1 MISDLRFTSARCF
14 PAFNGAKRQDLW
26 ESVASHIGD
35 EHLSVAWERWK
46 RSLAG
51 ERNTFWSKLAIHTD
65 SPRRDWDRISQ
76 AVRSGVP
83 EQFRCLVWTVCTG
96 ATTKQKEAALKAATR
111 ESGSPEAVEALETL
125 YPLFVSEGLKLKNE
139 ASAVIEV
146 DVPRTGCPEALLEP
160 LRHVLLAFAAKNPI
174 LGYCQSMNF
183 IAAALLRYCDE
194 ESAFWIL
201 CSLIEDILPD
211 GYYTRSMIG
220 IRVDMLVLNSLV
232 MKYLPH
238 LHNHFAEYD
247 VDLSPVSMNW
257 FLCLYI
263 NTLPDRLRDRILD
276 CILHEGSKAPSRLNP
291 SHGPRIGRHEACGRQ
306 LCTSQDISGSYGVN
320 VCGYEKYK
328 EFIEEGWKTAKKQG
342 LFLGSLD
349 KTVLDNIARLRK
361 ISGQPEVS
369 FHMSGTE
376 AVMCAVRVAR
386 FNTRR
391 PLVVTFG
398 GAYHGGASW
407 FDGLHGAMSCSEIAA
422 VLVNPLQCFHL
433 NQSPPSDPVL
443 SSNNRKVGP
452 SPGYKEWLHRLRD
465 TCKQGGI
472 PLIFDEVYTGF
483 RLHPRGAQGAYDV
496 KADIVCYGKTL
507 GGGLP
512 IGVVCGPT
520 DLMARGDA
528 RKAARVNYVIGT
540 FAGHPF
546 VMASMNAFLK
556 WLETPETTK
565 SYDVMH
571 GNIDSFIKTANAK
584 FQESVHVTPQ
594 MPSSDMRIPVAGERF
609 SDSVDKLV
617 FSVVDFV
624 HQARPG
630 DAGVSLSWVG
640 TGRLLFSLEWKK
652 EDYDRLLE
660 RLLAACEQMQKGGWW
675 EEPKANIKA
684 KLGVEIGTAWVLRHS
699 SLRHF
704 SDEEDCIVE
713 LFHQGLL
720 AALLVAALWTAS
732 NTVAGAL
739 AFAFAGLRLS
749 QRQSLV
755 TCYSGRDWNAGN
767 VLKKIDFQAAA
778 AQAKERAAK
787 KKANKG
793 QEEKRREL
801 PTIHKA
807 SPVYYNGDQEYKV
820 DIWNGVHPA
829 WQGKKGKVLL
839 DNSALTKFQE
849 KYGMASDVYGEQ
861 GMEQVKARQLKPKPV
876 EAKRQDAEQSRQRVE
891 LPKANPAKRSNKVER
906 RLPKAGKQLARVQG
920 GRL

>member
-1 MISDLRFTSARCF
+1 MSRFGMEEYTTFFLKFLVALFFLMTFGQVGQLAYCWLMTGGLSYWVMTSGLGFTSDDAIATIATVFGLRAIPFLYKRLITLAATYPLALTFRFASKILPKYTIEEAQFFSCDGCSDEVAARRKASLQELSEKWKKKYPKCQEFSLELKKMISDLRFTSARCF
-14 PAFNGAKRQDLW
+14 PAFNGVVQKYLDPSMAL
-26 ESVASHIGD
+26 
-35 EHLSVAWERWK
+35 
-46 RSLAG
+46 
-51 ERNTFWSKLAIHTD
+51 
-65 SPRRDWDRISQ
+65 DR
-76 AVRSGVP
+76 
-83 EQFRCLVWTVCTG
+83 T
-96 ATTKQKEAALKAATR
+96 
-111 ESGSPEAVEALETL
+111 
-125 YPLFVSEGLKLKNE
+125 EG
-139 ASAVIEV
+139 V
-146 DVPRTGCPEALLEP
+146 DV
-160 LRHVLLAFAAKNPI
+160 VDI
-174 LGYCQSMNF
+174 
-183 IAAALLRYCDE
+183 DE
-194 ESAFWIL
+194 NSA
-201 CSLIEDILPD
+201 
-211 GYYTRSMIG
+211 M
-220 IRVDMLVLNSLV
+220 
-232 MKYLPH
+232 
-238 LHNHFAEYD
+238 
-247 VDLSPVSMNW
+247 
-257 FLCLYI
+257 
-263 NTLPDRLRDRILD
+263 
-276 CILHEGSKAPSRLNP
+276 
-291 SHGPRIGRHEACGRQ
+291 
-306 LCTSQDISGSYGVN
+306 DISGSYGVN

-398 GAYHGGASW
+398 GAYHGW
-407 FDGLHGAMSCSEIAA
+407 WDGMQPVAGNERLPSDVLCLKDMSNLSLKVIEARSSEIAA

-556 WLETPETTK
+556 WLETSETTK

-584 FQESVHVTPQ
+584 FQERGFPIQLTNW
-594 MPSSDMRIPVAGERF
+594 
-609 SDSVDKLV
+609 
-617 FSVVDFV
+617 FSVWSILYTK
-624 HQARPG
+624 PG
-630 DAGVSLSWVG
+630 RYHWLFQYFLKDAGVSLSWVG

-684 KLGVEIGTAWVLRHS
+684 KLGVEIGTAVFKNL
-699 SLRHF
+699 L
-704 SDEEDCIVE
+704 
-713 LFHQGLL
+713 GL
-720 AALLVAALWTAS
+720 T
-732 NTVAGAL
+732 G
-739 AFAFAGLRLS
+739 
-749 QRQSLV
+749 
-755 TCYSGRDWNAGN
+755 
-767 VLKKIDFQAAA
+767 
-778 AQAKERAAK
+778 
-787 KKANKG
+787 
-793 QEEKRREL
+793 
-801 PTIHKA
+801 
-807 SPVYYNGDQEYKV
+807 
-820 DIWNGVHPA
+820 
-829 WQGKKGKVLL
+829 
-839 DNSALTKFQE
+839 
-849 KYGMASDVYGEQ
+849 
-861 GMEQVKARQLKPKPV
+861 
-876 EAKRQDAEQSRQRVE
+876 
-891 LPKANPAKRSNKVER
+891 
-906 RLPKAGKQLARVQG
+906 
-920 GRL
+920 

>member
-1 MISDLRFTSARCF
+1 MSRFGMEEYTTFFLKFLVALFFLMTFGQVGQLAYCWLMTGGLSYWVMTSGLGFTSDDAIATIATVFGLRAIPFLYKRLITLAATYPLALTFRFASKILPKYTIEEAQFFSCDGCSDEVAARRKASLQELSEKWKKKYPKCQEFSLELKKMISDLRFTSARCF
-14 PAFNGAKRQDLW
+14 PAFNGVVQKYLDPSMAL
-26 ESVASHIGD
+26 
-35 EHLSVAWERWK
+35 
-46 RSLAG
+46 
-51 ERNTFWSKLAIHTD
+51 
-65 SPRRDWDRISQ
+65 DR
-76 AVRSGVP
+76 
-83 EQFRCLVWTVCTG
+83 T
-96 ATTKQKEAALKAATR
+96 
-111 ESGSPEAVEALETL
+111 
-125 YPLFVSEGLKLKNE
+125 EG
-139 ASAVIEV
+139 V
-146 DVPRTGCPEALLEP
+146 DV
-160 LRHVLLAFAAKNPI
+160 VDI
-174 LGYCQSMNF
+174 
-183 IAAALLRYCDE
+183 DE
-194 ESAFWIL
+194 NSA
-201 CSLIEDILPD
+201 
-211 GYYTRSMIG
+211 M
-220 IRVDMLVLNSLV
+220 
-232 MKYLPH
+232 
-238 LHNHFAEYD
+238 
-247 VDLSPVSMNW
+247 
-257 FLCLYI
+257 
-263 NTLPDRLRDRILD
+263 
-276 CILHEGSKAPSRLNP
+276 
-291 SHGPRIGRHEACGRQ
+291 
-306 LCTSQDISGSYGVN
+306 DISGSYGVN

-398 GAYHGGASW
+398 GAYHGW
-407 FDGLHGAMSCSEIAA
+407 WDGMQPVAGNERLPSDVLCLKDMSNLSLKVIEARSSKIAA

-584 FQESVHVTPQ
+584 FQERGFPIQLTNW
-594 MPSSDMRIPVAGERF
+594 
-609 SDSVDKLV
+609 
-617 FSVVDFV
+617 FSVWSILYTK
-624 HQARPG
+624 PG
-630 DAGVSLSWVG
+630 RYHWLFQYFLKDAGVSLSWVG

-684 KLGVEIGTAWVLRHS
+684 KLGVEIGTAVFKNL
-699 SLRHF
+699 L
-704 SDEEDCIVE
+704 
-713 LFHQGLL
+713 GL
-720 AALLVAALWTAS
+720 T
-732 NTVAGAL
+732 G
-739 AFAFAGLRLS
+739 
-749 QRQSLV
+749 
-755 TCYSGRDWNAGN
+755 
-767 VLKKIDFQAAA
+767 
-778 AQAKERAAK
+778 
-787 KKANKG
+787 
-793 QEEKRREL
+793 
-801 PTIHKA
+801 
-807 SPVYYNGDQEYKV
+807 
-820 DIWNGVHPA
+820 
-829 WQGKKGKVLL
+829 
-839 DNSALTKFQE
+839 
-849 KYGMASDVYGEQ
+849 
-861 GMEQVKARQLKPKPV
+861 
-876 EAKRQDAEQSRQRVE
+876 
-891 LPKANPAKRSNKVER
+891 
-906 RLPKAGKQLARVQG
+906 
-920 GRL
+920 

>member
-1 MISDLRFTSARCF
+1 MSRFGMEEYTTFFLKFLVALFFLMTFGQVGQLAYCWLMTGGLSYWVMTSGLGFTSDDAIATIATVFGLRAIPFLYKRLITLAATYPLALTFRFASKILPKYTIEEAQFFSCDGCSDEVAARRKASLQELSEKWKKKYPKCQEFSLELKKMISDLRFTSARCF
-14 PAFNGAKRQDLW
+14 PAFNGVVQKYLDPSMAL
-26 ESVASHIGD
+26 
-35 EHLSVAWERWK
+35 
-46 RSLAG
+46 
-51 ERNTFWSKLAIHTD
+51 
-65 SPRRDWDRISQ
+65 DR
-76 AVRSGVP
+76 
-83 EQFRCLVWTVCTG
+83 T
-96 ATTKQKEAALKAATR
+96 
-111 ESGSPEAVEALETL
+111 
-125 YPLFVSEGLKLKNE
+125 EG
-139 ASAVIEV
+139 V
-146 DVPRTGCPEALLEP
+146 DV
-160 LRHVLLAFAAKNPI
+160 VDI
-174 LGYCQSMNF
+174 
-183 IAAALLRYCDE
+183 DE
-194 ESAFWIL
+194 NSA
-201 CSLIEDILPD
+201 
-211 GYYTRSMIG
+211 M
-220 IRVDMLVLNSLV
+220 
-232 MKYLPH
+232 
-238 LHNHFAEYD
+238 
-247 VDLSPVSMNW
+247 
-257 FLCLYI
+257 
-263 NTLPDRLRDRILD
+263 
-276 CILHEGSKAPSRLNP
+276 
-291 SHGPRIGRHEACGRQ
+291 
-306 LCTSQDISGSYGVN
+306 DISGSYGVN

-398 GAYHGGASW
+398 GAYHGW
-407 FDGLHGAMSCSEIAA
+407 WDGMQPVAGNERLPSDVLCLKDMSNLSLKVIEARSSEIAA

-556 WLETPETTK
+556 WLETPETMK

-584 FQESVHVTPQ
+584 FQERGFPIQLTNW
-594 MPSSDMRIPVAGERF
+594 
-609 SDSVDKLV
+609 
-617 FSVVDFV
+617 FSVWSILYTK
-624 HQARPG
+624 PG
-630 DAGVSLSWVG
+630 RYHWLFQYFLKDAGVSLSWVG

-684 KLGVEIGTAWVLRHS
+684 KLGVEIGTAVFKNL
-699 SLRHF
+699 L
-704 SDEEDCIVE
+704 
-713 LFHQGLL
+713 GL
-720 AALLVAALWTAS
+720 T
-732 NTVAGAL
+732 G
-739 AFAFAGLRLS
+739 
-749 QRQSLV
+749 
-755 TCYSGRDWNAGN
+755 
-767 VLKKIDFQAAA
+767 
-778 AQAKERAAK
+778 
-787 KKANKG
+787 
-793 QEEKRREL
+793 
-801 PTIHKA
+801 
-807 SPVYYNGDQEYKV
+807 
-820 DIWNGVHPA
+820 
-829 WQGKKGKVLL
+829 
-839 DNSALTKFQE
+839 
-849 KYGMASDVYGEQ
+849 
-861 GMEQVKARQLKPKPV
+861 
-876 EAKRQDAEQSRQRVE
+876 
-891 LPKANPAKRSNKVER
+891 
-906 RLPKAGKQLARVQG
+906 
-920 GRL
+920 